1 MPRLWRNVLVVTAL
15 SVGVFAAFSIYAD
28 LDKLKD
34 RLAQF
39 SVLAIALALVLA
51 LGNYFIRFLRWEG
64 YLRRTG
70 HRVPRSTSLLVFASG
85 FAMSVTPGKVGELF
99 KAALLRETAR
109 STMARTV
116 PIVVAE
122 RVTDLVSVVILA
134 LVGVAMYGV
143 AVTMVVTGTA
153 CVVVGMVIL
162 SYRPLA
168 YGCIRFLERLKMPH
182 KLTHKL
188 RELYDN
194 LTDLAKPV
202 PLTTATA
209 MGMLAWL
216 CECLGFALI
225 VRSFP
230 GAEVPFGLAMLI
242 YVTTTLAGAL
252 SFLPGGLV
260 VTEASMVLFLMRAGH
275 GLDEPAAVAA
285 TILIRICTLW
295 FAVILG
301 LIALSLVKRAF
312 PDAVRAVG
320 E

>member
-1 MPRLWRNVLVVTAL
+1 VLG
-15 SVGVFAAFSIYAD
+15 VGVFAAISIYAD
-28 LDKLKD
+28 LDKLGH
-34 RLAQF
+34 RLKQF
-39 SVLAIALALVLA
+39 SMTATFFALLLA
-51 LGNYFIRFLRWEG
+51 LGNYFIRYVRWEG
-64 YLRRTG
+64 YLKRTR
-70 HRVPRSTSLLVFASG
+70 HPLKRTTSLLVFVSG

-99 KAALLRETAR
+99 KAALLRETAN

-122 RVTDLVSVVILA
+122 RVTDLIAVVILA
-134 LVGVAMYGV
+134 LIGVAMYGV
-143 AVTMVVTGTA
+143 AVSMVVAGTVA
-153 CVVVGMVIL
+153 MVLGMIVL

-168 YGCIRFLERLKMPH
+168 YGVVRFLEILKIPR
-182 KLTHKL
+182 KLTSKL

-194 LTDLAKPV
+194 LTDLVKPV
-202 PLTTATA
+202 PLLSATA
-209 MGMLAWL
+209 LSMAAWL

-230 GAEVPFGLAMLI
+230 GAQVPLAMAMLI
-242 YVTTTLAGAL
+242 YMATTLAGAL

-260 VTEASMVLFLMRAGH
+260 VTEASMVLLLVRAAG

-285 TILIRICTLW
+285 TILIRLCTLW
-295 FAVILG
+295 FAVLLG
-301 LIALSLVKRAF
+301 LVALSLVKRAF

>member
-1 MPRLWRNVLVVTAL
+1 MPRLWRNVLIVTAL
-15 SVGVFAAFSIYAD
+15 GVGVFAAISIYAD
-28 LDKLKD
+28 LDKLGN

-39 SVLAIALALVLA
+39 SMVSIVLALVLA
-51 LGNYFIRFLRWEG
+51 LGNYLIRWARWEG

-70 HRVPRSTSLLVFASG
+70 HKVPRTTSLLVFISG

-99 KAALLRETAR
+99 KAALLRETAQ

-122 RVTDLVSVVILA
+122 RVTDLISVVILG
-134 LVGVAMYGV
+134 LVGVALYGV
-143 AVTMVVTGTA
+143 AVAMVVAGTVA
-153 CVVVGMVIL
+153 MALGMLVIA
-162 SYRPLA
+162 YRPLA
-168 YGCIRFLERLKMPH
+168 YGSIRFLEWMKISR
-182 KLTHKL
+182 KLTSKL

-194 LTDLAKPV
+194 LAHLVKPA
-202 PLTTATA
+202 PLTWATA
-209 MGMLAWL
+209 MGMAAWL

-230 GAEVPFGLAMLI
+230 GAQVPMGLAMLI
-242 YVTTTLAGAL
+242 YAATTVAGAL

-260 VTEASMVLFLMRAGH
+260 VTEASMVLLLVRAAG

-285 TILIRICTLW
+285 TILIRLCTLW
-295 FAVILG
+295 FAVLLG
-301 LIALSLVKRAF
+301 LIALTLVKRAF

>member
-1 MPRLWRNVLVVTAL
+1 MPRLWRNVLIVTAL
-15 SVGVFAAFSIYAD
+15 GVGVFAAFSIYAD
-28 LDKLKD
+28 LGKLGD
-34 RLAQF
+34 RLKQF
-39 SVLAIALALVLA
+39 SVVAVGAALILAV
-51 LGNYFIRFLRWEG
+51 GNYLIRFWRWEA

-70 HRVPRSTSLLVFASG
+70 HEIRRSTSLLVFVSG
-85 FAMSVTPGKVGELF
+85 FVMSVTPGKVGELF
-99 KAALLRETAR
+99 KAALLRETAG

-122 RVTDLVSVVILA
+122 RVTDLISVVILG
-134 LVGVAMYGV
+134 LVGVAIYGV
-143 AVTMVVTGTA
+143 AVTMVVAGTTA
-153 CVVVGMVIL
+153 MVLGMIVL
-162 SYRPLA
+162 SYRPFAHGVL
-168 YGCIRFLERLKMPH
+168 RFLEWMKLPR
-182 KLTHKL
+182 KLTAKL